1 MKVSKILFVIAFLA
15 TATLGS
21 AQTQDLKKGMDESL
35 KEMESV
41 LENLD
46 LNKLFNEEL
55 FGKIEQLKP
64 SDKELNQLQGM
75 MEQSLKM
82 LNSIDLTALEGMAK
96 EMEKM
101 FEGIELPNQLNAP
114 VKKSKSKKKTKQM

>member
-1 MKVSKILFVIAFLA
+1 
-15 TATLGS
+15 
-21 AQTQDLKKGMDESL
+21 
-35 KEMESV
+35 
-41 LENLD
+41 
-46 LNKLFNEEL
+46 
-55 FGKIEQLKP
+55 
-64 SDKELNQLQGM
+64 M